1 MSRNDPSP
9 GPVRLMKAPAAV
21 HPLPKG
27 EGGIATSAR
36 GACDTHDTKGW
47 SAVPMKIKDIKTYL
61 VGNPWKNWLFVQVE
75 TDEGIQGIGEGTLGH
90 LSRTVETAIH
100 ELKGQILGLE
110 VFRIEM
116 LLRRLGRDIYADGG
130 QILMCATSAIEIACW
145 DIIGKALGQP
155 IYNLLG
161 GLYHDK
167 IRAYAN
173 GWYRCPRTPEDFAQA
188 AKRVVELGYTAMK
201 FDPFGS
207 EWRKPQ
213 PSELDLA
220 IDVVNAV
227 REAVGPSV
235 DLAVEA
241 HSRFSVETAISVGKR
256 LEAATPA
263 WYEDP
268 VPHGNIHASIEV
280 ARHIDVPVGT
290 GESLSSKQQFAE
302 LLRADAIN
310 VITVEPLHVGGILAT
325 RKIADMVDAHY
336 GVILPHSAQGP
347 VCTLANLQIDACTPN
362 FYMQEYFDQFNEPWE
377 KDLLT
382 WTPRLVDGYLEIPTT
397 PGLGAELNLEEVKRH
412 PYTESGRMFLFEP
425 DWHLRQ
431 PR

>member
-1 MSRNDPSP
+1 MSRT
-9 GPVRLMKAPAAV
+9 
-21 HPLPKG
+21 
-27 EGGIATSAR
+27 I
-36 GACDTHDTKGW
+36 
-47 SAVPMKIKDIKTYL
+47 
-61 VGNPWKNWLFVQVE
+61 
-75 TDEGIQGIGEGTLGH
+75 
-90 LSRTVETAIH
+90 ETAIH

-110 VFRIEM
+110 VFQIEM
-116 LLRRLGRDIYADGG
+116 LLRRFVRDIYADGG
-130 QILMCATSAIEIACW
+130 QILMCAASAIEIACW
-145 DIIGKALGQP
+145 DIIGKALSQP

-161 GLYHDK
+161 GRYHDK

-173 GWYRCPRTPEDFAQA
+173 GWYRCPRTPEDFAKA

-207 EWRKPQ
+207 GWRKPQ

-220 IDVVNAV
+220 IDIVSAV

-256 LEAATPA
+256 LEASAPA

-280 ARHIDVPVGT
+280 ARHINVPVGT
-290 GESLSSKQQFAE
+290 GESLASKQQFAE
-302 LLRADAIN
+302 LLREDAIN

-347 VCTLANLQIDACTPN
+347 ICTLANLQIDACTPN

-382 WTPRLVDGYLEIPTT
+382 WTPKLVDGYLELPTC
-397 PGLGAELNLEEVKRH
+397 PGLGAELNLEEVKKH
-412 PYTESGRMFLFEP
+412 PYVETGRMFLFEP
-425 DWHLRQ
+425 DWHFRQ
-431 PR
+431 SK